1 MKRRCTDVKSSNYPR
16 WGGRGIV
23 VCERWASFEAF
34 FEDMGPRPEGYTID
48 RIDPNGH
55 YTPANCRWAP
65 ACEQG
70 ALHRRNLRA
79 VTIDGVAYPSLAAAG
94 RAHGVSPAAINARLK
109 RGWSVERAIRAPV
122 NH

>member
-1 MKRRCTDVKSSNYPR
+1 MSPEYSVWLGMKRRCTDVKSSNYPR

-23 VCERWASFEAF
+23 VCERWASF
-34 FEDMGPRPEGYTID
+34 
-48 RIDPNGH
+48 GH